1 MKLILVRHA
10 VAFERN
16 AKRWPDDSQRPL
28 TKRGAA
34 TFRKAAG
41 GLVKLCPDVALCL
54 TSPFR
59 RAARTAEL
67 LAQAGWPKARLL
79 PELEPG
85 VDPQSVAHALAGLK
99 TKGPIAIVGHEPALS
114 ELTAFL
120 LGLLHPPFEYK
131 KGGAAVLDFPGAI
144 DKGQGRLQWLA
155 PPKLLRRAR

>member
-28 TKRGAA
+28 TKRGADK
-34 TFRKAAG
+34 FREAAA
-41 GLVKLCPDVALCL
+41 GLVKLVPEVAICL

-67 LAQAGWPKARLL
+67 LAQAGWPKPMVL

-85 VDPQSVAHALAGLK
+85 VDPHIVANALAKLK

-120 LGLLHPPFEYK
+120 LGQAKPIFEYK
-131 KGGAAVLDFPGAI
+131 KGGAASLEFPHVIAQ
-144 DKGQGRLQWLA
+144 DEGRLKWLA
-155 PPKLLRRAR
+155 TPKLLRSAR